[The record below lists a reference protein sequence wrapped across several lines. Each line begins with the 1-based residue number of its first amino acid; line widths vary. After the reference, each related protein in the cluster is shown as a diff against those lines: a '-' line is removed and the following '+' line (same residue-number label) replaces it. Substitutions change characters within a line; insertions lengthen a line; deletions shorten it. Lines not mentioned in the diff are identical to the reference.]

1 MNKNSN
7 NKGKEKDV
15 SEGLTIHDCL
25 KLIGMKEITANVYST
40 HIRKS

>member
-7 NKGKEKDV
+7 KGKVKDV
-15 SEGLTIHDCL
+15 SDELTIHDCL